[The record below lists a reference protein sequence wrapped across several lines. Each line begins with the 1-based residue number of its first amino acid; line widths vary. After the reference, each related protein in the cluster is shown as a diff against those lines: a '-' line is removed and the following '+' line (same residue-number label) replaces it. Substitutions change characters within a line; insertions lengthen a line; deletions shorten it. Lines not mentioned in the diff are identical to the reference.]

1 VLHHHKH
8 LTLAEAIALTRYHA
22 AQWLNS
28 NHLRGGKLCEMHEQR
43 MRDSRK
49 ILVRYEIQG
58 WGEPS
63 DLNDAVIFA
72 TDRVQASE
80 VVL

>member
-1 VLHHHKH
+1 
-8 LTLAEAIALTRYHA
+8 
-22 AQWLNS
+22 
-28 NHLRGGKLCEMHEQR
+28 MHEQR

-80 VVL
+80 VVLSDCEKELRYFGERSSIYN